1 MKLTDSRKLLIK
13 GAVVVITAMFMLVP
27 MIMVRELIGERE
39 LIAGGVRDE
48 IADSWGGRQVIG
60 TPELRVPNRKEKVEE
75 YYVQEYSV
83 TTPDSVDAAC
93 TVEVEILERSI
104 YEVPV
109 YRSGLEMSGTFTLD
123 RETAE
128 AVRRAGECHVFLQL
142 RERKGLEGRPAIR
155 FCGVDYP
162 FIAADGGIMAVVPVE
177 AVNAGGPLEW
187 SLTLQFKGM
196 ESLRFV
202 PNMGRFAVHLE
213 SDYPSPGFSGA
224 YLPDDRTVTDKGF
237 TAEWKIDQM
246 NLSDSERFDSIF
258 GVDFVVP
265 VSRYQQTSRAIKYFF
280 LIICLVFT
288 GIFLV
293 EAVSGKSVNI
303 VQYIVTGFSLCLF
316 YLLLLSFSEYMA
328 FALAYVL
335 ASVLTV
341 GSLGAYFVAILRSR
355 IAWMFTLAVAVIY
368 AFIYL
373 LLNLETGS
381 LLVGSLALFL
391 ILCVIMYFTRNL
403 NRQGS
408 LPETD

>member
-1 MKLTDSRKLLIK
+1 
-13 GAVVVITAMFMLVP
+13 
-27 MIMVRELIGERE
+27 MIYNINYSGYGNEKFEFKETFPER
-39 LIAGGVRDE
+39 GGGRSDCRMYADTRHDGKE
-48 IADSWGGRQVIG
+48 IERSWGCSQIVYA
-60 TPELRVPNRKEKVEE
+60 PEIRMPNPEKKSQDYAGPD
-75 YYVQEYSV
+75 YYTLDSYSV
-83 TTPDSVDAAC
+83 AVAGNVA
-93 TVEVEILERSI
+93 VEMRKRSI
-104 YEVPV
+104 YEIPV
-109 YRSGLEMSGTFTLD
+109 YRSELTLAGSFVPD
-123 RETAE
+123 DMAVSL
-128 AVRRAGECHVFLQL
+128 VRRTGKCRVYLRLAGLKGIE
-142 RERKGLEGRPAIR
+142 ERPVLTIDGKE
-155 FCGVDYP
+155 YP
-162 FIAADGGIMAVVPVE
+162 FTPAEDGLMADIPAWKIAEGVPL
-177 AVNAGGPLEW
+177 NYMF
-187 SLTLQFKGM
+187 SLKFKGM

-265 VSRYQQTSRAIKYFF
+265 VSQYQQTSRAIKYFF

-341 GSLGAYFVAILRSR
+341 GSLGAYF
-355 IAWMFTLAVAVIY
+355 

-403 NRQGS
+403 NKANEVSVQ
-408 LPETD
+408 